1 VRLVARPVL
10 RLARA
15 LATVDDRLVDGGVRA
30 AARSATALST
40 VAGVVVEFRV
50 DAAVRSLAA
59 GARRLG
65 AWARLPQTGQL
76 HQYYAQALVGL
87 AVLIVLLIVFGSR

>member
-1 VRLVARPVL
+1 
-10 RLARA
+10 
-15 LATVDDRLVDGGVRA
+15 
-30 AARSATALST
+30 
-40 VAGVVVEFRV
+40 VVEFRV

-65 AWARLPQTGQL
+65 SWARLPQTGQL